1 MFRRSDEGLANEHL
15 FYGVD
20 YVVYCEG
27 KASSNKVTTLDESFW
42 HRIFSLHDYNV
53 KCKSKGSKEEI
64 LKMAGN
70 VIHKNVGNVLFA
82 MDRDYDDPYSAGLD
96 HPCILYTFGYSWES
110 DVVDDFDFAVA
121 TSLFAS
127 AGDLKEI
134 KVKFGS
140 FVSRQSLTFR
150 RASYLDAIYFRCG
163 EKLYDRTKPMS
174 VIVVKKGKEPELNKK
189 YLLSRARNIH
199 RLKGGAVNLS
209 LFISSNGLHS
219 FYGKAVAHMIYHWFG
234 YIASKLGSRR
244 RVPYLS
250 FLSVLIA
257 TLSMDN
263 LNNPRNLYYRKML
276 NRI

>member
-27 KASSNKVTTLDESFW
+27 KASSNKVATMDESFW
-42 HRIFSLHDYNV
+42 YRIFALYNYNV
-53 KCKSKGSKEEI
+53 KCKSKGSKKEL

-70 VIHKNVGNVLFA
+70 IIHKNIGNVLFA

-110 DVVDDFDFAVA
+110 DVVDNFDFSVA
-121 TSLFAS
+121 TSLFMS
-127 AGDLKEI
+127 AGDLEDI
-134 KVKFGS
+134 QEKFGD

-150 RASYLDAIYFRCG
+150 RASFLDAIYFHCN

-174 VIVVKKGKEPELNKK
+174 VLVVKKGKEPELNRK

-199 RLKGGAVNLS
+199 RPKGRGIDLS
-209 LFISSNGLHS
+209 LFISSNGLHL
-219 FYGKAVAHMIYHWFG
+219 FYGKAVAHMIYHWFR
-234 YIASKLGSRR
+234 YISSKLGGRR
-244 RVPYLS
+244 RVPYFS
-250 FLSVLIA
+250 FLNVLIA
-257 TLSMDN
+257 TLSMNN
-263 LNNPRNLYYRKML
+263 LDRPRNLYYSRML
-276 NRI
+276 SRI